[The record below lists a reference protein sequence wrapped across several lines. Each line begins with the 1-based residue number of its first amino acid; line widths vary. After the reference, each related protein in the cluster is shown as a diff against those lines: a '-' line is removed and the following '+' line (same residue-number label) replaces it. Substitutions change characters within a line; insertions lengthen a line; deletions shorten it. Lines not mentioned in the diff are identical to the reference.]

1 MNKNIVD
8 LVYDI
13 QPLINKRKRSIDE
26 EIKLTILMLKYS
38 NNGGDIEYFTS
49 GSGAPGNCIIL

>member
-1 MNKNIVD
+1 
-8 LVYDI
+8 
-13 QPLINKRKRSIDE
+13 
-26 EIKLTILMLKYS
+26 MLKYS